1 MIFPLALL
9 LLAKGSEIVFP
20 PVDFAGGTLQT
31 GVATQSGAVD
41 PAPFRIIFADG
52 RNALEHGFSGS
63 RLRKDITINESS
75 VNVHF
80 TANETAFDLELQLLS
95 SIYTDNAAN
104 MLDGEPAAYGD
115 GNAVITLGSDGY
127 VAGTIWESEGI
138 ISVHRDAG
146 QVELLVEMHSWAE
159 QVNISCGVQTD
170 EPQANGT
177 TVDTTTAGSSDGSRR
192 NRAYDQWWRNPTECY
207 TNDEV
212 TTAAHMGIAVGYNAW
227 VKWGETEQRVAEA
240 IATIVQ
246 TTNVIVRR
254 KNYPQT
260 TLFSVPIPSAYCTA
274 KDYATTWL
282 STERA
287 AAPLVKFVL
296 RQVNSPRK

>member
-1 MIFPLALL
+1 MLRALC
-9 LLAKGSEIVFP
+9 AAVC
-20 PVDFAGGTLQT
+20 ATA
-31 GVATQSGAVD
+31 ATQSGAVD
-41 PAPFRIIFADG
+41 PAPFRINFADG

-63 RLRKDITINESS
+63 RLRKDITVNESL

-80 TANETAFDLELQLLS
+80 TANGTAFNLELQLLS

-127 VAGTIWESEGI
+127 VAGTIWEREGI
-138 ISVHRDAG
+138 INVHREASK
-146 QVELLVEMHSWAE
+146 VELLVEMHSWTE

-170 EPQANGT
+170 EAQANGT
-177 TVDTTTAGSSDGSRR
+177 TVDTTPAGSSDGSRR
-192 NRAYDQWWRNPTECY
+192 KRAYDQWWRNPTECY
-207 TNDEV
+207 TNDDV

-246 TTNVIVRR
+246 TTNVIVR
-254 KNYPQT
+254 KTFIPKQLCF
-260 TLFSVPIPSAYCTA
+260 LFLFPPSI
-274 KDYATTWL
+274 
-282 STERA
+282 
-287 AAPLVKFVL
+287 VL
-296 RQVNSPRK
+296 QRIAQPRG